1 MASTLFS
8 ALTTMQP
15 RHGSREPIGVGV
27 IGTGRVGQSR
37 IKTYA
42 ALEDVRIVACADV
55 NEAESRR
62 VAETHGIAHVYAS
75 FRDLL
80 ARDDID
86 AVDICLHNN
95 LHMPVTLAAL
105 AAGKHVH
112 CEKPMAGSYRD
123 AEAMLSAAREHG
135 RLLHIELSSLYAGET
150 LAARELIAQGEV
162 GPIYH
167 ARSTGFRR
175 RGRPYVDGHGTAPF
189 VQKGQSGGGALY
201 DMGTHH
207 IAQILYLLDNPR
219 TLRISGQIYQA
230 TAMDER
236 RGRVSGYDVE
246 ELGTG
251 LVRLVGGVTLDVL
264 EAWAAHLDGFGG
276 SFLLGAKGG
285 IRLQPFGFF
294 KSAGHLDIDATV
306 DLERARR
313 RLDQVRGDAGAYAS
327 SAAHFIAALRG
338 KVDLLPTAELALA
351 TMLITEGIYLSAEL
365 GREVAAEEV
374 EENSVSKAL
383 SP

>member
-1 MASTLFS
+1 MRFQA
-8 ALTTMQP
+8 
-15 RHGSREPIGVGV
+15 GKREEIRVGI

-42 ALEDVRIVACADV
+42 GIEGARVVACADV
-55 NEAESRR
+55 NQAEARR
-62 VAETHGIAHVYAS
+62 IADAHGVPEVYGS

-86 AVDICLHNN
+86 AVDVCLHNN
-95 LHMPVTLAAL
+95 FHMPVTVAAL

-123 AEAMLSAAREHG
+123 AEAMLMAARQHG
-135 RLLHIELSSLYAGET
+135 RLLHIELSSLYADET
-150 LAARELIAQGEV
+150 MAARELIAQGEI
-162 GPIYH
+162 GAIYH

-189 VQKGQSGGGALY
+189 VQKRQSAGGALY

-207 IAQILYLLDNPR
+207 IAQVLYLLDSPKA
-219 TLRISGQIYQA
+219 LRISGDIYQA

-236 RGRVSGYDVE
+236 RRQASNYDVE
-246 ELGTG
+246 ELGVG
-251 LVRLVGGVTLDVL
+251 LVRLAGGVTLDIA
-264 EAWAAHLDGFGG
+264 EAWAAHIDGFGG
-276 SFLLGAKGG
+276 SILLGARGG
-285 IRLQPFGFF
+285 IRLQPFGFY
-294 KSAGHLDIDATV
+294 KSCGHLEIDGVV

-313 RLDQVRGDAGAYAS
+313 RFDQVRGDAGAFAS
-327 SAAHFIAALRG
+327 SAAHFIAVLQR

-351 TMLITEGIYLSAEL
+351 TMLITEGIYLSSEL
-365 GREVAAEEV
+365 GREVSAEEV
-374 EENSVSKAL
+374 ETGSVSRAL
-383 SP
+383 EP

>member
-1 MASTLFS
+1 MASWEI
-8 ALTTMQP
+8 
-15 RHGSREPIGVGV
+15 SREPIRVGI
-27 IGTGRVGQSR
+27 IGMGRVGQSR
-37 IKTYA
+37 LKAYA
-42 ALEDVRIVACADV
+42 GIAGARVVACADV
-55 NEAESRR
+55 NETESRR
-62 VAETHGIAHVYAS
+62 IAEAHGVAQVYGS

-86 AVDICLHNN
+86 AVDVCLHNN
-95 LHMPVTLAAL
+95 FHMPVTVAAL

-123 AEAMLSAAREHG
+123 AAAMSEAAHRNG
-135 RLLHIELSSLYAGET
+135 RLLHIELSTMYQTET
-150 LAARELIAQGEV
+150 LAARELIAEGEI

-189 VQKGQSGGGALY
+189 VQKRQSAGGALS

-207 IAQILYLLDNPR
+207 IAQLLYLLDNPR
-219 TLRISGQIYQA
+219 ALRISGEIYQA

-236 RGRVSGYDVE
+236 RRHASGYDVE

-251 LVRLVGGVTLDVL
+251 FVRLAGDITLDIL

-276 SFLLGAKGG
+276 SLLLGGKGG

-294 KSAGHLDIDATV
+294 KSYGHLDVDGTI

-313 RLDQVRGDAGAYAS
+313 RFDQVRGDAGVYAS
-327 SAAHFIAALRG
+327 STAHFIAALQGR
-338 KVDLLPTAELALA
+338 VDLLPTAELALA
-351 TMLITEGIYLSAEL
+351 TILITEGIYLSSEL
-365 GREVAAEEV
+365 AREVTAEEV
-374 EENSVSKAL
+374 ETHSVSRAL
-383 SP
+383 EP